1 MNRIEYSVLKEKIE
15 RVWMVLRRDFDTQS
29 IKKDALDAQATKKFG
44 RTSKPPSQFFLT
56 PNPFRP

>member
-29 IKKDALDAQATKKFG
+29 IKKDALDTQATKKFG
-44 RTSKPPSQFFLT
+44 RTSKPLSQIFLT